1 MAPAT
6 EHENTE
12 NNKVI
17 LGATGVTDLQIVKQV
32 LERDYQITAL
42 LRNTKKLGYIE
53 TKRLELINVLL
64 KKKSKLCEN
73 HYCFLDLSTA
83 NVVCFTLDIL
93 KNEQYTWQGI
103 VIDMAMK

>member
-53 TKRLELINVLL
+53 TKRLE
-64 KKKSKLCEN
+64 KRKSKLCEN

>member
-53 TKRLELINVLL
+53 TKRLESTICKIIQCNVMNLT
-64 KKKSKLCEN
+64 
-73 HYCFLDLSTA
+73 DLSKNIRELTA
-83 NVVCFTLDIL
+83 VLSALGYALVC
-93 KNEQYTWQGI
+93 QYSS
-103 VIDMAMK
+103 